1 MDKKTFNTRLD
12 KMYDGE
18 KSRQFVNHIIRSY
31 FPVSKIK
38 KVWEAPRG
46 VFKCAISGELLI
58 SGNQIIS
65 KLSTTSNEGDY
76 LEFIYMVL
84 TDDNFFEKH
93 VMESKLQGKEMAITG
108 QKTTTIIG
116 LETYRDLY
124 LWFIGKV
131 LSGDEH
137 LYGIVKGLKSPQLIQ
152 SLKNIASTPEEIKIA
167 DSFDKPKNAT
177 SGSYTLGDLGVLQQ
191 LKDKMNGKN

>member
-1 MDKKTFNTRLD
+1 MDKKTFNDRLD

-18 KSRQFVNHIIRSY
+18 KSRQFVNHMLRSY
-31 FPVSKIK
+31 FPVNKIK

-46 VFKCAISGELLI
+46 VFKCGISGELLI
-58 SGNQIIS
+58 SGNQIMS
-65 KLSTTSNEGDY
+65 KLSTPSSEGDY
-76 LEFIYMVL
+76 LEFIYLVL

-93 VMESKLQGKEMAITG
+93 PMESKLQGKEIAITG

-116 LETYRDLY
+116 LKTYRDLY

-131 LSGDEH
+131 LSGDNH
-137 LYGIVKGLKSPQLIQ
+137 IYGIAKGLKSPQIIQ

-167 DSFDKPKNAT
+167 NSFDKPKRET
-177 SGSYTLGDLGVLQQ
+177 SGTYTLGDLGVLQQ
-191 LKDKMNGKN
+191 LKEKMNGEN